1 HVKDNRL
8 KQWANQEY
16 KYDAWG
22 NLIEKTVGIVRWQT
36 FTYDCENR
44 LVKTETMADTQVEST
59 SSYQYDSLGR
69 RVGKQ
74 SEIKGQTE
82 HKHFLWQGLRMLR
95 EESPGQSSLYLY
107 EHGSYAPLARV
118 DQKEGEAENKVY
130 YFHTDQI
137 GTPLEMTDAE
147 GQIVWQAKYRAWG
160 AVEKLVVNE
169 VEQNLRFQGQYFD
182 AETGLHYNTF
192 RYYDPEIGR
201 FITQDPIG
209 LLGGF
214 NLYQYAPNSV
224 AWVDPWGW
232 SAKPS
237 HSPDISK
244 WLEKG
249 GSVHSE
255 IDGRTW
261 VYTDWEANS
270 VRYPNGHPDFT
281 PFERQQVDVPDLKG
295 NHGKNPG
302 GDFGKADA
310 LAPKGPA
317 DYTKNTWHHHE
328 NKIKMQEVPKKIH
341 NRFTHSGG
349 VKNIKSTC

>member
-1 HVKDNRL
+1 NRLNFNPSRFDHVKDNRL

-118 DQKEGEAENKVY
+118 DQKEGVAENKVY
-130 YFHTDQI
+130 YYHTDQI

-209 LLGGF
+209 LSGGIHI
-214 NLYQYAPNSV
+214 YQYALNPI
-224 AWVDPWGW
+224 AYIDPLGLAF
-232 SAKPS
+232 SS
-237 HSPDISK
+237 G
-244 WLEKG
+244 KG
-249 GSVHSE
+249 THNAIATLYDS
-255 IDGRTW
+255 
-261 VYTDWEANS
+261 
-270 VRYPNGHPDFT
+270 
-281 PFERQQVDVPDLKG
+281 KG
-295 NHGKNPG
+295 NV
-302 GDFGKADA
+302 KA
-310 LAPKGPA
+310 
-317 DYTKNTWHHHE
+317 
-328 NKIKMQEVPKKIH
+328 
-341 NRFTHSGG
+341 SGAWQSG
-349 VKNIKSTC
+349 NMTPDEAA